1 MKWLMTQATKSD
13 ANTNYERWLRSA
25 EVEFAI
31 SRAGDETRL
40 NPSDYHAL
48 LLTGGGDVDPALYG
62 ETVDA
67 HTMYVDAQ
75 RDRHEI
81 ELIRMFLAA
90 RVPVF
95 GICRG
100 IQVLNVALG
109 GGLIQHIP
117 GLPNLAGEKHRE
129 SRRDAVHRI
138 VFTEPSALRDAWR
151 GCGEVNSSH
160 HQAVDP
166 ERLGKG
172 LAVLAKSEGGIIEAV
187 EGRGVCTPVLAV
199 QWHPERMDEAR
210 FPVRGLMDLMKQ
222 LATRRR

>member
-25 EVEFAI
+25 QVDFAI
-31 SRAGDETRL
+31 SRAGDET
-40 NPSDYHAL
+40 PVAVAGYDAL

-62 ETVDA
+62 DAVGA
-67 HTMYVDAQ
+67 HTRYVDVK

-81 ELIRMFLAA
+81 DLIGRCLADG
-90 RVPVF
+90 VPVF

-117 GLPNLAGEKHRE
+117 GVPGLGGEKHGG
-129 SRRDAVHRI
+129 RRGDAVHG
-138 VFTEPSALRDAWR
+138 VLFEGPSALRDAW
-151 GCGEVNSSH
+151 GECGEVNSSH

-166 ERLGKG
+166 ARLGKG
-172 LAVLAKSEGGIIEAV
+172 LAVVAKSRAGIIEAV
-187 EGRGVCTPVLAV
+187 EGRGMGAPVLAV
-199 QWHPERMDEAR
+199 QWHPERMDEGR
-210 FPVRGLMDLMKQ
+210 FPVRGLMELMKG
-222 LATRRR
+222 LAARRR